1 MLRLALVGLDSSHA
15 DHYVRL
21 VEVERRWPGVRVVA
35 LVEGEPARRAELA
48 AAGGLSLPAGEL
60 TVPDVVGR
68 VDAAIVAHR
77 AGRLHGAAA
86 RTLLRAGVPVLVDK
100 PFSASVADA
109 RATLDVARAR
119 GTAVTTASALRFA
132 PEVEAAHDVLA
143 AAVRSRTPGAGVP
156 VETAVPVAPGA
167 QGTPPDGA
175 ATSGPVVEVT
185 GPADPRDERDG
196 LFFLGVHVVEAARAV
211 VGGAPGAAWAPPAVT
226 TSADGIVATTRLDGV
241 AVRLRLLDPGAHP
254 AAGFAVAVR
263 TPGRVERTEVV
274 LDADY
279 LDPVVEHAL
288 AVLAPAVRATTSV
301 TAHAAAR
308 APEDADRAGVE
319 HATIL
324 ADLALIEQIAA
335 ALPA

>member
-21 VEVERRWPGVRVVA
+21 VEAERRWPGVRVVA
-35 LVEGEPARRAELA
+35 LVDGEPARRAELA
-48 AAGGLSLPAGEL
+48 AAGGLSLSAGEV

-100 PFSASVADA
+100 PFAASVADA
-109 RATLDVARAR
+109 RATLDVARVH

-132 PEVEAAHDVLA
+132 PQVAAARDVLA
-143 AAVRSRTPGAGVP
+143 ATAGRGLATAGPGDPA
-156 VETAVPVAPGA
+156 APED
-167 QGTPPDGA
+167 GT
-175 ATSGPVVEVT
+175 TSSGPAVEVS

-196 LFFLGVHVVEAARAV
+196 LFFLGIHLVEAARAV
-211 VGGAPGAAWAPPAVT
+211 VGGAPGAAWAPPVVT

-241 AVRLRLLDPGAHP
+241 DVRLALLDPGSHP
-254 AAGFAVAVR
+254 TAGFAVAVR
-263 TPGRVERTEVV
+263 PPGGVERSEVV

-279 LDPVVEHAL
+279 LAPVVEHAL
-288 AVLAPAVRATTSV
+288 AVLAPALGATAS
-301 TAHAAAR
+301 ADEDAAR
-308 APEDADRAGVE
+308 GDAS
-319 HATIL
+319 HATVL
-324 ADLALIEQIAA
+324 ADLALLEQITAA
-335 ALPA
+335 VRV

>member
-21 VEVERRWPGVRVVA
+21 VEVERRWPGVHVVA
-35 LVEGEPARRAELA
+35 LVDGEPARRAELA
-48 AAGGLSLPAGEL
+48 AAGGLSLGAGEV

-100 PFSASVADA
+100 PFAASVADA
-109 RATLDVARAR
+109 RATLDVARSR

-132 PEVEAAHDVLA
+132 PQVAAARDVLA
-143 AAVRSRTPGAGVP
+143 ATAGPGLATAG
-156 VETAVPVAPGA
+156 PGNPA
-167 QGTPPDGA
+167 SPEDGTT
-175 ATSGPVVEVT
+175 TSPGPAVEVS

-196 LFFLGVHVVEAARAV
+196 LFFLGIHVVEAARAV

-241 AVRLRLLDPGAHP
+241 DVRLALLDPGPHP
-254 AAGFAVAVR
+254 TAGFAVAVC
-263 TPGRVERTEVV
+263 TPGGVERAEVV

-279 LDPVVEHAL
+279 LAPVVEHAL
-288 AVLAPAVRATTSV
+288 AVLAPALGATAS
-301 TAHAAAR
+301 ADEDAAR
-308 APEDADRAGVE
+308 GDAT
-319 HATIL
+319 HATVL
-324 ADLALIEQIAA
+324 ADLALLEQITAA
-335 ALPA
+335 VRA

>member
-35 LVEGEPARRAELA
+35 VVDGEPARRGELA
-48 AAGGLSLPAGEL
+48 AAGGLSLGAGEV

-100 PFSASVADA
+100 PFAASVADA
-109 RATLDVARAR
+109 RATLDVARAH

-132 PEVEAAHDVLA
+132 PEVAAARAVLA
-143 AAVRSRTPGAGVP
+143 AHTAETVP
-156 VETAVPVAPGA
+156 TAEAAP
-167 QGTPPDGA
+167 
-175 ATSGPVVEVT
+175 TSPAPVVEVS
-185 GPADPRDERDG
+185 GPADPADERDG
-196 LFFLGVHVVEAARAV
+196 LFFLGIHVVEAARAV
-211 VGGAPGAAWAPPAVT
+211 VGGPPGAGWAPPVVT
-226 TSADGIVATTRLDGV
+226 TSADGIVATTRLGGV
-241 AVRLRLLDPGAHP
+241 PARLRFLDLGAHP
-254 AAGFAVAVR
+254 TAGFTVAVR
-263 TPGRVERTEVV
+263 TPRGVGRSEVV

-279 LDPVVEHAL
+279 LAPVVEHAL
-288 AVLAPAVRATTSV
+288 AVLAGADEE
-301 TAHAAAR
+301 TAR
-308 APEDADRAGVE
+308 IDAE
-319 HATIL
+319 HATVL
-324 ADLALIEQIAA
+324 ADLALLEQVTA